1 MKLLKT
7 LSIFCFAIL
16 SFGAQAKWY
25 TASGTGTDRND
36 AVNDAIR
43 NIMLES
49 GADVRIE
56 QHFKNGVLQ
65 SDNVNIS
72 SRSPIK
78 QLVVLEQEST
88 LNKVSVTIKAFVD
101 EKYAKAKCAGSLINK
116 TILPVAFK
124 YADSQ
129 AFQGSV
135 GIENINKEMDKLVME
150 NLYKSTIFITKP
162 MVKANFS
169 TQNRS
174 DINSSYANENLTS
187 LANRYG
193 SQYVIIGTIN
203 SVSVSEVGENFLTKM
218 IFIPTRSINFDIDV
232 YDAISEQIIFHRNY
246 ATEADW
252 PFKQNDFID
261 LRSDRFR
268 GSDYGQRLYDL
279 TNKVSKDLVFELQC
293 APANA
298 RVIDIDGDD
307 LVINL
312 GRENGIKNNM
322 KFSLEQ
328 TASMSGPNGDNY
340 SVYEKSNSVYKVVSV
355 YPHAAKLHPV
365 DLQSNTLNVNV
376 NDIVTLLK

>member
-1 MKLLKT
+1 MKLLKIISVLCLAGMT
-7 LSIFCFAIL
+7 LS
-16 SFGAQAKWY
+16 AQAKWY

-56 QHFKNGVLQ
+56 QNFKNGVLQ
-65 SDNVNIS
+65 SDNVRIS
-72 SRSPIK
+72 SKNPIK
-78 QLVVLEQEST
+78 QLVVLEQETT
-88 LNKVSVTIKAFVD
+88 LNTVRVTIKAFVD
-101 EKYAKAKCAGSLINK
+101 EKYIKAKCSGSLINK
-116 TILPVAFK
+116 TILPIAFK
-124 YADSQ
+124 FADSQ
-129 AFQGSV
+129 AFQGSI
-135 GIENINKEMDKLVME
+135 GIENINKELDKLVME

-169 TQNRS
+169 TENHS
-174 DINSSYANENLTS
+174 DINSSYATENLS
-187 LANRYG
+187 SIANRYG
-193 SQYVIIGTIN
+193 SQYVIMGTIN

-232 YDAISEQIIFHRNY
+232 YDAINEQIIFHRNY

-261 LRSDRFR
+261 LRSDRFK

-279 TNKVSKDLVFELQC
+279 TNKVSKDLVYLLQC

-298 RVIDIDGDD
+298 RVIDLDGDD

-312 GRENGIKNNM
+312 GRENGIKKGMN
-322 KFSLEQ
+322 FALEQ

-376 NDIVTLLK
+376 NDVVTLIK